1 MNVMRLQKQTKF
13 LDAENDSDDADAE
26 DSEAM
31 VLDDDEEDAEV
42 SPEYMEFI
50 RKTEEHRKQSR
61 NSPCRRQVQIGVSP
75 SWRNL
80 ISLGKIFYIFKTKL
94 TNGCNN

>member
-1 MNVMRLQKQTKF
+1 MNVMRLQKPTKF
-13 LDAENDSDDADAE
+13 LDTENGSDDADAE

-50 RKTEEHRKQSR
+50 RKTEEHRKQSMVSTFLDIK
-61 NSPCRRQVQIGVSP
+61 NSKMFV
-75 SWRNL
+75 WNL
-80 ISLGKIFYIFKTKL
+80 KL
-94 TNGCNN
+94 IIKK